1 MHSVSTNQIADSL
14 HFNDKV
20 HYLLYFSDRLMFCFI
35 HLCIK
40 FDLLRSHLELNY
52 YLEFVQIGSRQY

>member
-1 MHSVSTNQIADSL
+1 MHSVSTNQIADVL

-20 HYLLYFSDRLMFCFI
+20 HYLLYFSDWFMFCFI
-35 HLCIK
+35 YLSIK

-52 YLEFVQIGSRQY
+52 YLEFVQLA